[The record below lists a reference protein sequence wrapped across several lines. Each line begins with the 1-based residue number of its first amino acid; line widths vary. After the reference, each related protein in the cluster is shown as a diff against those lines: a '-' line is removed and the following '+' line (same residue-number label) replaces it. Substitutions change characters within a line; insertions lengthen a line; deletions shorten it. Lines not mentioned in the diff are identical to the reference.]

1 MADLKTNFLG
11 IESPNPYW
19 LASAPPTDKEYN
31 VRRAFEAGW
40 GGVVWK
46 TLGSEGPPVVNVN
59 GPRYGAIYGADRR
72 LLGLNNIELI
82 TDRPL
87 EVNLEEMARVKADYP
102 DRALIASIMVPCEE
116 EAWKAILP
124 RVAETGADGIELN
137 FGCPHGMSERGMG
150 SAVGQVPEYIEMVTR
165 WCKKYY
171 DRPVIVKLTPNI
183 TDIRKPAEAARN
195 GGADAVSLINT
206 INSITSVNLDTF
218 SPEPSIDGKGSHG
231 GYCGPAVKPI
241 ALSMVSEI
249 SRAQA
254 THGLPI
260 SGIGGVTTWRDA
272 AEFMALG
279 CGTVQVCTAAMT
291 YGFKIIDEL
300 TAGLSKWMD
309 EKGYK
314 DVSEIVGL
322 AVPNVTDWQ
331 YLNLNYVAKAK
342 IDQDQCIKCGRCYAA
357 CEDTSHQAISMSED
371 RVFKVMDDECVACN
385 LCVDVCPVDGCISM
399 VPMAAGEVD
408 PRTGREVQPDY
419 ANWTTHPNNPMAKA
433 AE

>member
-46 TLGSEGPPVVNVN
+46 TLGAEGPPVVNVN

-116 EAWKAILP
+116 GAWKAILP

-183 TDIRKPAEAARN
+183 TDIRKPAEAAKN

-357 CEDTSHQAISMSED
+357 CEDTSHQAISMSES
-371 RVFKVMDDECVACN
+371 RVFEVMDDECVACN

>member
-183 TDIRKPAEAARN
+183 TDIRKPAAAAKN

-249 SRAQA
+249 ARAEA

-272 AEFMALG
+272 AEFMVLG

-300 TAGLSKWMD
+300 TAGLSQWMD
-309 EKGYK
+309 EKGYSN
-314 DVSEIVGL
+314 VSEIVGR

-357 CEDTSHQAISMSED
+357 CEDTSHQAISMSPD
-371 RVFKVMDDECVACN
+371 RVFEVKDEECVACN
-385 LCVDVCPVDGCISM
+385 LCVDVCPVEGCISM

-408 PRTGREVQPDY
+408 PRTGKVVQPDY